1 MQLHSRHGSLSAAS
15 HAFALS
21 CMHELDSGKVQTYED
36 GNYICSQ
43 IDAFW
48 INASRKNLPME
59 SAIAAWEA
67 FDTSNIDFGA
77 VVKAIGD
84 KFVVSIKANAL
95 TYGEINSVLTSSR
108 SSDAKYQLRAERKP
122 DEPDYPSGLA

>member
-1 MQLHSRHGSLSAAS
+1 MQLHSRHGQLSQANHDFVMATMR
-15 HAFALS
+15 ALE
-21 CMHELDSGKVQTYED
+21 HGKVKTYDD
-36 GNYICSQ
+36 GNYIWSQ

-48 INASRKNLPME
+48 INASRKNLPMA

-122 DEPDYPSGLA
+122 DDPDYPSGLA